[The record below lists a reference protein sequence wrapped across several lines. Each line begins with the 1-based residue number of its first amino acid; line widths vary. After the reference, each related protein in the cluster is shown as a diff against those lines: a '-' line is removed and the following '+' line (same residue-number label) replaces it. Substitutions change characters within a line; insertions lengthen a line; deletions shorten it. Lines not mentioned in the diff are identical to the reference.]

1 MAGMD
6 FIDDA
11 RTTLEERILELSMI
25 VQTMWD
31 LTSGDNVTPSWL
43 EVIYPRFQS
52 IDEAA
57 QAYMMAVHE
66 HARPVLKMHSA
77 GVQPARIEPGEA
89 DA

>member
-1 MAGMD
+1 MAGMN

-11 RTTLEERILELSMI
+11 RTVLEEDVMELNLLVKSFNDLAGENDPEWLWFFTRLASRIDAS
-25 VQTMWD
+25 
-31 LTSGDNVTPSWL
+31 
-43 EVIYPRFQS
+43 
-52 IDEAA
+52 A

-66 HARPVLKMHSA
+66 HARPVLNSLSA